1 MFKIQTRLAGNLR
14 LKYIE
19 PFKGKYMIRVLI
31 VDDDVD
37 LLEMVCLMAATH
49 GLNPTCVS
57 SGNAALEALKN
68 DRFSLLL
75 MDIFLGDHD
84 GRHLAAE
91 LKQSDDYRDIPILL
105 YSAGQID
112 SSSILDSKAE
122 GFIQKPFNMKDLISR
137 MRSLIH

>member
-1 MFKIQTRLAGNLR
+1 MITVHLTT
-14 LKYIE
+14 
-19 PFKGKYMIRVLI
+19 KGQYMIRVLI
-31 VDDDVD
+31 VDDDLD
-37 LLEMVCLMAATH
+37 LLEMVCLMAANH

-57 SGNAALEALKN
+57 SGNAALEALKK

-84 GRHLAAE
+84 GRHISRE
-91 LKQSDDYRDIPILL
+91 LKGSDDYKDMPILL

-112 SSSILDSKAE
+112 SSSITESKAE

-137 MRSLIH
+137 MRSLIN